1 MSPRRL
7 VLFDIDGTLVDCGG
21 QARPLFAEAM
31 ERAFGT
37 AGAVDRYDFSGR
49 TDPRIV
55 FDLAVGAGIEPE
67 AAMAGLP
74 RVREHYL
81 ERLEGA
87 LRPERMR
94 LLPGIAELVAMLGA
108 SGEVALGLLTGN
120 WERGARI
127 KLAPF
132 DLNRYF
138 PFGAFGDDQLD
149 RRDLPPVA
157 WREAV
162 RHTARAFAPEETLIV
177 GDSLLDVAC
186 AHAHGA
192 RVLAVATGWTPAEDL
207 RAAGADWV
215 VDDLAGARD
224 LAGATGGA
232 F

>member
-7 VLFDIDGTLVDCGG
+7 VLFDIDGTLLLCGG
-21 QARPLFAEAM
+21 QAKPLFAAAM
-31 ERAFGT
+31 EAAFGT
-37 AGAVDRYDFSGR
+37 AGAIDSYDFSGR
-49 TDPRIV
+49 TDPQIV
-55 FDLAVGAGIEPE
+55 VDLALGAGIEPE
-67 AAMAGLP
+67 AAMAGVP
-74 RVREHYL
+74 RVRDHYL
-81 ERLEGA
+81 ARLAGA
-87 LRPERMR
+87 LRAEEMR
-94 LLPGIAELVAMLGA
+94 LMPGVGELVAALAA

-138 PFGAFGDDQLD
+138 PFGAFGDDQLH
-149 RRDLPPVA
+149 RRGLPPVA
-157 WREAV
+157 WREAA
-162 RHTARAFAPEETLIV
+162 RHTARDFAPEETLIV
-177 GDSLLDVAC
+177 GDSLLDIDC

-192 RVLAVATGWTPAEDL
+192 RVLAVATGWTSAAAL

-224 LAGATGGA
+224 LAAATGGA

>member
-1 MSPRRL
+1 VS
-7 VLFDIDGTLVDCGG
+7 
-21 QARPLFAEAM
+21 
-31 ERAFGT
+31 
-37 AGAVDRYDFSGR
+37 
-49 TDPRIV
+49 
-55 FDLAVGAGIEPE
+55 
-67 AAMAGLP
+67 
-74 RVREHYL
+74 RVREQYL
-81 ERLEGA
+81 ARLEGA

-94 LLPGIAELVAMLGA
+94 LLPGIAELVAALAA

-177 GDSLLDVAC
+177 GDSLLDVSC
-186 AHAHGA
+186 AHAHEA
-192 RVLAVATGWTPAEDL
+192 RVLAVATGWTSAEDL

>member
-21 QARPLFAEAM
+21 QAKPLFAEAM
-31 ERAFGT
+31 EQAFGT

-55 FDLAVGAGIEPE
+55 FDLAVGAGVEPE

-81 ERLEGA
+81 ERLAGA

-94 LLPGIAELVAMLGA
+94 LLPGIAELVAALAAG
-108 SGEVALGLLTGN
+108 GEVALGLLTGN

-157 WREAV
+157 WREAS

-177 GDSLLDVAC
+177 GDSLLDVSC

-192 RVLAVATGWTPAEDL
+192 KVLAVATGWTSAADL

-224 LAGATGGA
+224 LAAATGGA